1 MGAVPERLYNREE
14 GRTLRRMHAREDA
27 LNRELDAYRV
37 GRWIEH
43 PRFGIGAILA
53 VEGEGAQRRLEADFD
68 NAGRKRLGLKW
79 VYENCLLYTEEDYKE
94 CFGG

>member
-1 MGAVPERLYNREE
+1 
-14 GRTLRRMHAREDA
+14 MHAREDA